1 MSFRNNGGK
10 LGAPRH
16 NHKFENGYNSE
27 TGTVL
32 CQINA
37 PDIYSYF
44 QTHENDLMEMDE
56 EQLLATVKEAIGN
69 EEFPRK
75 EETIEL
81 PAEVIDG
88 KVVVDNN
95 SYDYQDAV
103 TGGLYTYLTELYEK
117 ALQEVGEG

>member
-1 MSFRNNGGK
+1 
-10 LGAPRH
+10 
-16 NHKFENGYNSE
+16 
-27 TGTVL
+27 
-32 CQINA
+32 
-37 PDIYSYF
+37 
-44 QTHENDLMEMDE
+44 MDE